1 MKKERRYCDILR
13 HRIYP
18 SKESPVLCYGPTHW
32 VSGQIRNPHNEKE
45 VIWSKKL
52 VRGPKPE

>member
-1 MKKERRYCDILR
+1 MSKERTCEEQRY
-13 HRIYP
+13 RIYP
-18 SKESPVLCYGPTHW
+18 RKKSPVLTYGPTHW

-52 VRGPKPE
+52 VCGPKPE

>member
-1 MKKERRYCDILR
+1 MKKERTCEEQRY
-13 HRIYP
+13 RIYP
-18 SKESPVLCYGPTHW
+18 RKKSPVLTYGPTHW

>member
-1 MKKERRYCDILR
+1 MKERHCEKQRNRL
-13 HRIYP
+13 YP
-18 SKESPVLCYGPTHW
+18 AKESPVLTYGPTHW